1 MRQPD
6 MDYDIGLSIHW
17 SSSVWD
23 IHKKT
28 NRIFSYNS
36 WRCGDRRRTLAANA
50 PMPGSHKW
58 GNDHEM
64 NSLRPLPV
72 LLCSSQPKK
81 GKQSTVYVP
90 LTQKLQNQK
99 GTHPAHDPW
108 SSPLQHM
115 SCGPTRS
122 CFIIGFSKK
131 RVKEDTDSYLSEDP
145 EGIQRLRGKRIVP

>member
-90 LTQKLQNQK
+90 WLRNCKTKKELIRHMIHDLRHCNMCLVDPLAVVSSSAFQKNVWRKTLTRIFLKTL
-99 GTHPAHDPW
+99 
-108 SSPLQHM
+108 
-115 SCGPTRS
+115 
-122 CFIIGFSKK
+122 
-131 RVKEDTDSYLSEDP
+131 KEYSVW
-145 EGIQRLRGKRIVP
+145 EGNV